1 MVAVALS
8 GDYFELDDASAVFNN
23 AFSGCPFTKE
33 ALAKHAAEHTP
44 NRAIRGLST
53 DALCSLMEKL
63 FE

>member
-8 GDYFELDDASAVFNN
+8 GDYFELGDAHAIFNN
-23 AFSGCPFTKE
+23 AFADCPFTKE
-33 ALAKHAAEHTP
+33 ALAKHATEHTP